1 MTELGQAER
10 GVVELEASASS
21 LQSFF
26 RTPASMMLAAVYV
39 HVGRVEKAVV
49 IVDEELARIER
60 SGARQEA
67 AELYR
72 LKGEA
77 ILRRDSSAIAKAEKC
92 FRKAIEIAESQ
103 SAKWWELRATVSFAR
118 LLSDT
123 GRRAEA
129 RTILSDIYNWFTE
142 GFDTADL
149 KDAKA
154 LLDEW
159 RA

>member
-1 MTELGQAER
+1 
-10 GVVELEASASS
+10 
-21 LQSFF
+21 
-26 RTPASMMLAAVYV
+26 MLAAVYV
-39 HVGRVEKAVV
+39 RVGRFEDAVV

-60 SGARQEA
+60 SGARSEA

-77 ILRRDSSAIAKAEKC
+77 ILGRDSSATAEAEKC
-92 FRKAIEIAESQ
+92 FRSAIEIAESQ
-103 SAKWWELRATVSFAR
+103 SAKWWELRATVSLAG
-118 LLSDT
+118 LLRDT
-123 GRRAEA
+123 GRRDEA
-129 RTILSDIYNWFTE
+129 RTMLAEIYGWFTE

-154 LLDEW
+154 LLEEL